1 MQWPSTSVCGLPIA
15 AIIRSVIGAD
25 GIRSLECT
33 LATTTSSWPSSS
45 SVWSSEPSSRMS
57 TSIPG
62 RIRNGARVG
71 VQLAD
76 QLQLGAE
83 PVGGQPAGHGEP
95 GRVVGQRHPLVPE
108 VARGQRHLQ
117 RRAAA
122 VGPVR
127 VRVAVA
133 PHRGPQR
140 GRRGGRAAVEQP
152 GQVLRL
158 LAGRRLRDH
167 LGGYLADPGQLP
179 QRPGPH
185 PAGQLPRAQPGDDLG
200 GAPERPDPVR
210 RRAGP
215 LKLERD
221 LPQRPRRIHACQ
233 LTNHRRRDRSGL
245 GSVVTFPA
253 RGRRPPDARPASRSP
268 RAGAR

>member
-1 MQWPSTSVCGLPIA
+1 MQWPSTSVCGLRMA

-33 LATTTSSWPSSS
+33 LATTTSSCPSSS

-57 TSIPG
+57 TSMPD
-62 RIRNGARVG
+62 RIRNGASVC

-76 QLQLGAE
+76 QLELGTE
-83 PVGGQPAGHGEP
+83 PVSGQPAGHGEP
-95 GRVVGQRHPLVPE
+95 GRMVGERDPFVAQ

-127 VRVAVA
+127 VHVAVA
-133 PHRGPQR
+133 PHRGAQR
-140 GRRGGRAAVEQP
+140 GRRGRRPAAEQP

-158 LAGRRLRDH
+158 LAGCRLRDH
-167 LGGYLADPGQLP
+167 LRGSLADPGQLP

-185 PAGQLPRAQPGDDLG
+185 PFGQLGLAQPGDDLG
-200 GAPERPDPVR
+200 GAAERPDPVG
-210 RRAGP
+210 RRAGTFE
-215 LKLERD
+215 LERD
-221 LPQRPRRIHACQ
+221 LPQRPYRIHTGQ
-233 LTNHRRRDRSGL
+233 LTSRGSGQP
-245 GSVVTFPA
+245 GQA
-253 RGRRPPDARPASRSP
+253 A
-268 RAGAR
+268 